1 MIDNFRIYDFVLDRV
16 WARGRQ
22 LSACALRIALGG
34 IRNDWKIELTQPIA
48 GETPHVRFIR
58 KKETG
63 VHHIAFY
70 AREYEEL
77 PVFFKTCGAQ
87 IVFAAEI
94 EDEIIGYR
102 RSCTFPAAAQRR
114 YEK

>member
-1 MIDNFRIYDFVLDRV
+1 ML
-16 WARGRQ
+16 
-22 LSACALRIALGG
+22 L
-34 IRNDWKIELTQPIA
+34 
-48 GETPHVRFIR
+48 
-58 KKETG
+58 
-63 VHHIAFY
+63 
-70 AREYEEL
+70 
-77 PVFFKTCGAQ
+77 VFFKTCGAQ

>member
-1 MIDNFRIYDFVLDRV
+1 MIDNFRIYDFVLNRV

-34 IRNDWKIELTQPIA
+34 IRNDGKIELIQPIA
-48 GETPHVRFIR
+48 GETPHARFM
-58 KKETG
+58 
-63 VHHIAFY
+63 
-70 AREYEEL
+70 L
-77 PVFFKTCGAQ
+77 PVFLKTCGAQ

-102 RSCTFPAAAQRR
+102 RSCTFPSAAQRR

>member
-1 MIDNFRIYDFVLDRV
+1 VIDNFRIYDFVLDRV
-16 WARGRQ
+16 WARGRE

-34 IRNDWKIELTQPIA
+34 IRNDWKIELIQPIA
-48 GETPHVRFIR
+48 GETPHARFM
-58 KKETG
+58 
-63 VHHIAFY
+63 
-70 AREYEEL
+70 L
-77 PVFFKTCGAQ
+77 LVFFKTCGAQ